1 MMSLRKMLWVA
12 TALGVLAGAAWAD
25 PMRTA
30 FTKENT
36 LPGALKP
43 ELSLAGGGSSFE
55 VDGADADIERYFV
68 TPGVRFGLTDRLT
81 LLAAVPFAGYSDEEL
96 DESGLGD
103 VEIGT
108 EFLFY
113 EDIFEYAW
121 IIPHATAILSTG
133 DEDKGLG
140 AGEGQGRFG
149 ISVGTTTHDVLHW
162 AVDVS
167 YTMNGAAPE
176 DPAIDDARDDLV
188 AGALSLIWDLD
199 ERSSILGEVQVR
211 DDAVDPEDDYALR
224 GHLGLAY
231 RINKYLSLMGYFG
244 GADGLEEDY
253 YGMGRLVCQF

>member
-25 PMRTA
+25 PMRTV
-30 FTKENT
+30 FTKENKF
-36 LPGALKP
+36 PGALKP
-43 ELSLAGGGSSFE
+43 ELSLAGGGSSF
-55 VDGADADIERYFV
+55 DPADSTEDVEKYFV

-81 LLAAVPFAGYSDEEL
+81 LLAAVPYAGYSDGTL

-176 DPAIDDARDDLV
+176 DPDFDDARDDLF
-188 AGALSLIWDLD
+188 AGALSLI
-199 ERSSILGEVQVR
+199 
-211 DDAVDPEDDYALR
+211 
-224 GHLGLAY
+224 
-231 RINKYLSLMGYFG
+231 
-244 GADGLEEDY
+244 
-253 YGMGRLVCQF
+253 

>member
-1 MMSLRKMLWVA
+1 MMKLRKVLWIA
-12 TALGVLAGAAWAD
+12 TALGVLAGVASAD
-25 PMRTA
+25 PMRTV
-30 FTKENT
+30 FTKENKF
-36 LPGALKP
+36 PGALKP
-43 ELSLAGGGSSFE
+43 ELSLAGGGSSYDADE
-55 VDGADADIERYFV
+55 ADADVERFFV
-68 TPGVRFGLTDRLT
+68 APGLRFGLTDRLAV
-81 LLAAVPFAGYSDEEL
+81 LAAVPYAGYSEGDL
-96 DESGLGD
+96 DEKGLGD
-103 VEIGT
+103 VEVGT
-108 EFLFY
+108 EFLFF

-121 IIPHATAILSTG
+121 IIPHATAILATG

-140 AGEGQGRFG
+140 TGETQGRFG

-167 YTMNGAAPE
+167 YTMNGAEPE
-176 DPAIDDARDDLV
+176 DPDFDDEREDLF